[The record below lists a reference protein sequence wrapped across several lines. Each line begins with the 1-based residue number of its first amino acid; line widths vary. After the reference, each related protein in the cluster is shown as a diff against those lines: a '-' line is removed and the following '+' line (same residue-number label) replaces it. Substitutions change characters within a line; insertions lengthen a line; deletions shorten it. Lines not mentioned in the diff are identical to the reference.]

1 MPENNNTPE
10 TVQMNLAPIER
21 NAGHTYNE
29 HHEYMVSG
37 SMKLILATWPKAK
50 LDAQALNNVEMF
62 RQRFG
67 FEQPMVVRKQVLEIE
82 NKLDLT
88 DREIR
93 WLHHS
98 GHLVIKGNEVK
109 IKPARLMP
117 LVGWMQLALFGFMY
131 LLLGL
136 QIAFSTAPAWK
147 QALGEIAVVGVSYG
161 VMWILNSLYI
171 APWRAL
177 KRSGALSITAPQG

>member
-29 HHEYMVSG
+29 HNEYPVAG

-50 LDAQALNNVEMF
+50 LDAHALDNVEMF

-67 FEQPMVVRKQVLEIE
+67 FEQPTVVRKQVLDIE
-82 NKLDLT
+82 NKFDLT

-93 WLHHS
+93 WLRHS
-98 GHLVIKGNEVK
+98 GHLVIKGNEAK
-109 IKPARLMP
+109 IKPARVMP

>member
-10 TVQMNLAPIER
+10 TVQMNLAQIER

-29 HHEYMVSG
+29 HNEYTVSG

-50 LDAQALNNVEMF
+50 LDAHALDNVEMF

-67 FEQPMVVRKQVLEIE
+67 FEQPTVVRKQVLEIE

-88 DREIR
+88 DRDIR
-93 WLHHS
+93 WLRYA
-98 GHLVIKGNEVK
+98 GHLIIKGNEVE

-117 LVGWMQLALFGFMY
+117 FVGWVQLALFGFTY

-147 QALGEIAVVGVSYG
+147 QGLGEIAVVGVSYG
-161 VMWILNSLYI
+161 VMWILNSFYF

-177 KRSGALSITAPQG
+177 KRSGAVS